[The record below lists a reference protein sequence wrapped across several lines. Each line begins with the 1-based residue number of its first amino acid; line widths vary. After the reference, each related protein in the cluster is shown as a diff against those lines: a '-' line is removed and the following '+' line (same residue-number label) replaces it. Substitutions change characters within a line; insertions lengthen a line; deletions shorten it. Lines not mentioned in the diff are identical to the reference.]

1 MRWRKR
7 LFLIALLLAPAPTLL
22 AAGASGALIHI
33 KVEVDY
39 GPKAKATLKKSVIL
53 KQGST
58 VVDATRAAV
67 ELKQGFVCCDPKD
80 VETIGGVKCD
90 PENEGWWLYD
100 INGEKGPVSAYRCL
114 LSDGDKVR
122 WYYREKGS
130 LYRGK
135 VPSYRVT
142 SAGTGSLSG
151 WVGVEGDV
159 PKLPPYRV
167 HKNIP
172 YCGHTA
178 SKPNPCDRLHNPGKL
193 SGAVVWLS
201 GVKEGKPWGPMDPP
215 RLTQRNCE
223 FVPHLIVA
231 RQGESLQILSED
243 SVLHTVH
250 AMDADHGTLFNLAMP
265 DASSKNEVSLSD
277 KGAWDIQCDAGH
289 RWMKAHLIVVDNP
302 YWVVTAKDG
311 FYRLDGV
318 PSGNYV
324 LNVWH
329 DLYGLQ
335 KREVIVGSGAQVILV
350 GFTADQFRADMRYSE
365 AK

>member
-1 MRWRKR
+1 MKAVKKF
-7 LFLIALLLAPAPTLL
+7 FLIASLLASAAPLL
-22 AAGASGALIHI
+22 AAGTPGAMIHVQI
-33 KVEVDY
+33 EVDY
-39 GPKAKATLKKSVIL
+39 GPKAKPSLKKKISL
-53 KQGST
+53 KNGST

-67 ELKQGFVCCDPKD
+67 DLKQGFVCCDPKD

-114 LSDGDKVR
+114 LTDGDKVR

-135 VPSYRVT
+135 VSAYHVT
-142 SAGTGSLSG
+142 GPGLGGLSG
-151 WVGVEGDV
+151 SVGIEGKE
-159 PKLPPYRV
+159 PKLPAYRV

-178 SKPNPCDRLHNPGKL
+178 FKPNPCDRSHEPGKL

-201 GVKEGKPWGPMDPP
+201 GLKEGKAWGPMASP

-231 RQGESLQILSED
+231 RQGESLQITSED

-265 DASSKNEVSLSD
+265 DVSSKNEVALSD
-277 KGAWDIQCDAGH
+277 KGVWDIQCDAGH
-289 RWMKAHLIVVDNP
+289 RWMKAHLVVVDNP
-302 YWVVTAKDG
+302 YWAITGKDG
-311 FYRLDGV
+311 SYRLEGV

-335 KREVIVGSGAQVILV
+335 KRQVTVDRGTQTVSLE
-350 GFTADQFRADMRYSE
+350 FTADQFRADMRYTE